1 MNDNPENDFS
11 KPKFEPLTY
20 DSSELQDNPGVKA
33 KKKRTK
39 KERAP
44 KKSIKES
51 WAAFVAARTDTPER
65 AKKFKRNSII
75 TGSLALIAI
84 GFGAYMMLRPY
95 PMPDYEDDP
104 LDDIF
109 NYTLLQNEFNNLPVE
124 ERVRLIGS
132 LVKRVE
138 SMGGSDGTLLAA
150 FAAGISG
157 AARDQL
163 EENASQLML
172 DFMDHFAKDYPKVND
187 PEAQQDYV
195 KQAIIDMT
203 RLAEEFD
210 GRPTNK
216 SDETILE
223 EAFAQ
228 AERDQRVFRDP
239 NRGPSLAGVSRFT
252 NMMEKRV
259 GARGTPHQR
268 ARITKLMRDMTR
280 YLRDENI
287 SSGNPN
293 GGG

>member
-1 MNDNPENDFS
+1 MTERDPIKHEFDPLVYDSAEEGGPNP
-11 KPKFEPLTY
+11 KPK
-20 DSSELQDNPGVKA
+20 
-33 KKKRTK
+33 KRAK
-39 KERAP
+39 KERASRRSVQQRW
-44 KKSIKES
+44 KD
-51 WAAFVAARTDTPER
+51 FVAARTDTPER
-65 AKKFKRNSII
+65 AKKFKRNSIVVG
-75 TGSLALIAI
+75 TLALLAA

-95 PMPDYEDDP
+95 PQPDYEDDP
-104 LDDIF
+104 LDEIF
-109 NYTLLQNEFNNLPVE
+109 NYTLFQNEFNNLPVE
-124 ERVRLIGS
+124 DRVRLVGS

-138 SMGGSDGTLLAA
+138 GMGGSDGTLLAA

-172 DFMDHFAKDYPKVND
+172 DFMDHFAKDYDTTGD
-187 PEAQQDYV
+187 PAAQEDNIRQLIV
-195 KQAIIDMT
+195 DMT

-210 GRPTNK
+210 GRPTDK
-216 SDETILE
+216 SDEQIME

-252 NMMEKRV
+252 NMMENRV

-268 ARITKLMRDMTR
+268 ARITRMMRDMTR
-280 YLRDENI
+280 YLRNEDL
-287 SSGNPN
+287 STGKPK

>member
-1 MNDNPENDFS
+1 MND
-11 KPKFEPLTY
+11 KPDNEFTKHQFEPLTY
-20 DSSELQDNPGVKA
+20 DSTEFEGNQANPKS
-33 KKKRTK
+33 KRAK
-39 KERAP
+39 KERPP

-65 AKKFKRNSII
+65 AKKFKRSSII
-75 TGSLALIAI
+75 AASFALIAV
-84 GFGAYMMLRPY
+84 GFTAYMFLRPY

-104 LDDIF
+104 LDDVF
-109 NYTLLQNEFNNLPVE
+109 NFTLLQNEFNNLPVE
-124 ERVRLIGS
+124 ERVRLVGS

-157 AARDQL
+157 AAREQL

-172 DFMDHFAKDYPKVND
+172 DFMDHFAKDYPNLDD
-187 PEAQQDYV
+187 PASQEDYV

-216 SDETILE
+216 SDEKILE

-228 AERDQRVFRDP
+228 AERDQRAFRDP
-239 NRGPSLAGVSRFT
+239 NRGPSLAGVSQFT
-252 NMMEKRV
+252 NIMDKRI
-259 GARGTPHQR
+259 GSRGTPHQR
-268 ARITKLMRDMTR
+268 ARITRLMRDMTR
-280 YLRDENI
+280 YLRNEDI
-287 SSGNPN
+287 KSGAPK